1 MGNNSSQIFD
11 AEPPAP
17 EGGIGKKTAIPTQ
30 EPIDIRGM
38 IASLKSTNQRS
49 LRRLSSELS
58 EIATGGTFIMTPIN
72 FGDSL
77 FEWQVIL
84 PGTASTP
91 YEGGEFILDVSIP
104 ERYPMEPPRITFRTP
119 IYHPNISTSGKICL
133 NILKSGDWSPL
144 ATLNLVFMSIQ
155 TLLSEP
161 NPEDPLNIAAAEH
174 LLRDKNGFNQ
184 AARLKT
190 LKYAMGDGP
199 TPLRP
204 EEMNQAWEHL
214 QRSRTGLLLDDES
227 LISRLK
233 TKPGTS

>member
-17 EGGIGKKTAIPTQ
+17 EGGPRKKTEKKAQ
-30 EPIDIRGM
+30 EPVDMRSM
-38 IASLKSTNQRS
+38 IMSLKSTNQRA
-49 LRRLSSELS
+49 LRRLSSELG
-58 EIATGGTFIMTPIN
+58 EIASAGTFIMTPIN

-84 PGTASTP
+84 PGTEGTP
-91 YEGGEFILDVSIP
+91 YESGEFILDVSIP

-119 IYHPNISTSGKICL
+119 IYHPNISASGKICL

-174 LLRDKNGFNQ
+174 LIKDKISFNQ

-190 LKYAMGDGP
+190 LKFAMGDGP
-199 TPLRP
+199 MPLKP

-214 QRSRTGLLLDDES
+214 QRSRTGLLVDDES